1 MTYTNDSRGTES
13 ETPPRTS
20 SRKGRLALALALSSC
35 AALIAL
41 PPSALAGSGGVGPD
55 GGGDEPTG
63 TTPGSKAKLVDG
75 KAIPP
80 ADAPARVVRAIQAA
94 NRIEDKP
101 YVYGGGHGSWNDR
114 GYDCS
119 GAASYALGK
128 PGARVLDAPMPS
140 GSFTRWGKP
149 GRGKWITVY
158 ANGGHMYLVIA
169 GLRWDTSQ
177 TPGNG
182 PGWSATKLHQAGF
195 SVRHP
200 RRL

>member
-13 ETPPRTS
+13 EALPWTSRPR
-20 SRKGRLALALALSSC
+20 RRLAVALALAGC
-35 AALIAL
+35 AALTAV
-41 PPSALAGSGGVGPD
+41 PSPAIAGSGGVGPD
-55 GGGDEPTG
+55 SETRTA
-63 TTPGSKAKLVDG
+63 TTPGSMAKLVNG

-101 YVYGGGHGSWNDR
+101 YRYGGGHGSWNDR

-119 GAASYALGK
+119 GAVSYALGR
-128 PGARVLDAPMPS
+128 PGARVIDAPMPS
-140 GSFTRWGKP
+140 GSFVRWGKRGP
-149 GRGKWITVY
+149 GKWITTY
-158 ANGGHMYLVIA
+158 ANGGHMYAVIA

-182 PGWSATKLHQAGF
+182 PGWSSTKLKQPGY

-200 RRL
+200 AGL